1 VYRPFTEYSE
11 SGVLGNPSAGTA
23 AKGQQL
29 FDRLGEKLVAL
40 LREIHAN
47 NSTPA

>member
-1 VYRPFTEYSE
+1 VYRPFIEYSE

-29 FDRLGEKLVAL
+29 FDRLGEKLAAL